1 MVITHIKKHGSYY
14 NINYGEKFIPQD
26 SFIYKKDIE
35 EFLASGGEIEEE
47 VIAETDQ
54 SSQEG
59 EGE

>member
-1 MVITHIKKHGSYY
+1 MIKKK
-14 NINYGEKFIPQD
+14 EAKEDEQVV
-26 SFIYKKDIE
+26 
-35 EFLASGGEIEEE
+35 EEE